1 MSSIVMFVR
10 ALMSC
15 RLTPNEEP
23 TAAASLSA
31 VKLHRNVAGDEA
43 RKSVAVVDISHRGDH
58 HEFIIETT
66 CGVNDMDEGFHWNIV
81 KNHLLM

>member
-1 MSSIVMFVR
+1 TRSLQLSKHRRRQRHMASIVMFLR

-15 RLTPNEEP
+15 LLTPNEEP

-31 VKLHRNVAGDEA
+31 VKLYRNVA
-43 RKSVAVVDISHRGDH
+43 GDH

>member
-1 MSSIVMFVR
+1 MASIMMLLR

-15 RLTPNEEP
+15 RLIPKEEP

-31 VKLHRNVAGDEA
+31 VKPYRSRARNEA
-43 RKSVAVVDISHRGDH
+43 RKSVSGIDLSLPGDH

-66 CGVNDMDEGFHWNIV
+66 SGVNDMDEGFYWNIV
-81 KNHLLM
+81 KSNLLM

>member
-1 MSSIVMFVR
+1 MASIVMFLR

-31 VKLHRNVAGDEA
+31 VKLYR
-43 RKSVAVVDISHRGDH
+43 SVAGDH

-66 CGVNDMDEGFHWNIV
+66 CGANDMDEGFHWNII